1 MSDIIL
7 SSSVRQNLLSLQSTA
22 DLLSTTQNRLATGKK
37 VNTAL
42 DNPTNFFTAQSLDN
56 RASDINNLLDGIG
69 NGVQVLQAANTGIT
83 SLQKLVDSAK
93 SIANQVLQSP
103 TGYTTRSQV
112 TSTAALGGTAANL
125 VDGTTIKSGDV
136 LAIAASAG
144 QPAFSFT
151 FGASSSLAQL
161 NTALSASN
169 LTASL
174 DSSNKLVITTTNDAA
189 SSTIGATTF
198 TNTGGGTATFSAAGT
213 APVADSASQSAR
225 AALVQQYNNT
235 ISQITTTAQDASF
248 NGINLLNGDS
258 LKLTFNE
265 TGKSTLSITGV
276 TFSASGLGLK
286 SLTAGTD
293 FLDNNSANSVIA
305 SLSSA
310 SSALRSEAS
319 TLGSNLSI
327 VQIRQDFSKNLIN
340 VLQTGSSNLTLA
352 DTNEEAANSQ
362 ALSTR
367 QSIAVSALA
376 LANQSQQSVLQLLR

>member
-42 DNPTNFFTAQSLDN
+42 DNPTNFFTAQALDN

-83 SLQKLVDSAK
+83 SLQKLVDTAK

-112 TSTAALGGTAANL
+112 TSTAALGGTSANL

-151 FGASSSLAQL
+151 FGASTSLAQL
-161 NTALSASN
+161 NTSLAASN

-189 SSTIGATTF
+189 SSTIGAVTF

-213 APVADSASQSAR
+213 APVADQASQSAR
-225 AALVQQYNNT
+225 AALVTQYNNT
-235 ISQITTTAQDASF
+235 IAQITTTAQDASF

-276 TFSASGLGLK
+276 TFNASGLGLK
-286 SLTAGTD
+286 ALTAGTD
-293 FLDNNSANSVIA
+293 FLDNNSANSVIS